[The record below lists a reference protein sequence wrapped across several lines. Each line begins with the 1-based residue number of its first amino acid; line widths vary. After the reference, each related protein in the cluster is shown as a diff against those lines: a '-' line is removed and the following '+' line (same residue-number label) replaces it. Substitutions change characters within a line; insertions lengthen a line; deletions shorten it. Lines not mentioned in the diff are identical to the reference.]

1 MSSNISSS
9 LTPKSSGRII
19 LDTQL
24 GAIEIDLYANEC
36 PKHVKYFL
44 HCGMAGYYDGSRVSR
59 VEPGFMAVFG
69 HRASDDGVRVS
80 DIADLLIPQRAE
92 YNARLRF
99 TQRGLVAIAY
109 QPSYKSQSITPEFFI
124 TFAPCQHLN
133 NQHVIIGQVVGDSIY
148 NVLKLEQYEINDSG
162 ELVYP
167 VLLHKFQVI
176 DNPFKDLKVT
186 RYFNQQQSSK
196 SDSKSRKV
204 IDNGG
209 DASTL
214 LSFNVEHINT
224 SGVIKK
230 KRILSNSSRPIR
242 QVPTSNTDINRNQ
255 VAIQERFEKQNQ
267 QLPDEKVIKESS
279 EYLSKDSSPIAETP
293 AQLDESKSVTG
304 TQQITSATQSDYI
317 QPAQSLQKVKRKSQF
332 TLAQLNQQMLSQ
344 QQKSGQLMQGR
355 SSKTASKREQDVLD
369 RLSNFRKKLKPSAV
383 WQTQSQQEDSDDLTS
398 NALHKET
405 CQAHGIPS
413 CGSCFKQG
421 DYPGSQ
427 QAQQG
432 GIDKAVSFQVREL
445 KFEKDLTG
453 KSLLDPMARN
463 VENVD
468 DLVVIDTRTRRNIK

>member
-69 HRASDDGVRVS
+69 HRTSDDGVRVS
-80 DIADLLIPQRAE
+80 DIADLQIPQRAE

-99 TQRGLVAIAY
+99 TQRGVVAMAY
-109 QPSYKSQSITPEFFI
+109 QPLDKSQSITPEYFI

-148 NVLKLEQYEINDSG
+148 NVLKLEQYEINNGG

-186 RYFNQQQSSK
+186 RHFNQQQSSK
-196 SDSKSRKV
+196 SDSKARKV
-204 IDNGG
+204 IDNGS

-214 LSFNVEHINT
+214 LSFNVEHINS

-230 KRILSNSSRPIR
+230 KRILQNSSRPIR
-242 QVPTSNTDINRNQ
+242 QVPTSNRDINGNQ
-255 VAIQERFEKQNQ
+255 VAIQECFEKQKQ
-267 QLPDEKVIKESS
+267 QLPDEKVTTESS
-279 EYLSKDSSPIAETP
+279 VHLIEDPPLNAETP
-293 AQLDESKSVTG
+293 GQLDESKSVTG
-304 TQQITSATQSDYI
+304 TQQITTATKSDYI
-317 QPAQSLQKVKRKSQF
+317 QPAQSLQEVQRKSKY

-383 WQTQSQQEDSDDLTS
+383 QQTLSQQEDSDGLTS
-398 NALHKET
+398 NALQKET
-405 CQAHGIPS
+405 CSAHGIPG

-421 DYPGSQ
+421 DYSVNQ
-427 QAQQG
+427 QAQQDG
-432 GIDKAVSFQVREL
+432 RDKAASFQVREL

>member
-1 MSSNISSS
+1 MSSSISSS

-80 DIADLLIPQRAE
+80 DIVNLLIPQRAE

-99 TQRGLVAIAY
+99 TQRGVVAMAY
-109 QPSYKSQSITPEFFI
+109 QPSYKNQSITSEFFI

-148 NVLKLEQYEINDSG
+148 NVLKLEQYEINDGG

-167 VLLHKFQVI
+167 VQIHKFQVI

-186 RYFNQQQSSK
+186 KQFNQQQSSK
-196 SDSKSRKV
+196 SDSKARKV
-204 IDNGG
+204 IDNGV
-209 DASTL
+209 DSSTL
-214 LSFNVEHINT
+214 LSFNVEHLNT

-242 QVPTSNTDINRNQ
+242 QVPTSNIDTNRDQ
-255 VAIQERFEKQNQ
+255 VALQERFEKQKQ
-267 QLPDEKVIKESS
+267 QLSDVKVITESS
-279 EYLSKDSSPIAETP
+279 VHLIKDPPLNAETP
-293 AQLDESKSVTG
+293 AQLDESNSVTG
-304 TQQITSATQSDYI
+304 TKQITSAIKSDYI
-317 QPAQSLQKVKRKSQF
+317 QPAQSFQEVQRKSKY

-344 QQKSGQLMQGR
+344 QQKSGQLMLGR

-369 RLSNFRKKLKPSAV
+369 RLSDFRKKLKPSALQ
-383 WQTQSQQEDSDDLTS
+383 QTQSQQEGSDILTS
-398 NALHKET
+398 SAEQKET
-405 CQAHGIPS
+405 CSAHGIPG
-413 CGSCFKQG
+413 CGSCYREG
-421 DYPGSQ
+421 DNSGSQ
-427 QAQQG
+427 QAQQDG
-432 GIDKAVSFQVREL
+432 RDRAVSFQVREL